1 MMLNSIRSIVF
12 GLSVCA
18 SFVVVADPRPA
29 NLQTQQTGVSL
40 TLLAQHPELVTP
52 TGIDVDA
59 QGRIYLVATHTH
71 FRPDDYVGPK
81 HDEVLVFTPDGQ
93 GNLKRQIFYNATAAT
108 MDLELGREGWVYL
121 ALRDRILRVQDSD
134 GDDQADVVETVAE
147 LETEAD
153 YPHNGL
159 EALAWHPS
167 GDLIF
172 GIGEN
177 FAKRW
182 TLTGSDGNKV
192 SGTGEGGI
200 FRCAPEGGQLRRI
213 AKGFW
218 NPFGICVRDDGE
230 IFAAENDP
238 GERPPCRLL
247 HIIDGGDY
255 GYQRRYGNEAHHPFV
270 GWNGELLGTL
280 PMIRPCGEAPCG
292 IQPLGNGLLVPSWSD
307 HRIDYFPLTPLGASF
322 SAERISLVQGGRYFR
337 PACIAADPRNASP
350 GRQTMVWY
358 LTDWVDGRYQSH
370 GYGRLWK
377 LEIDLQ
383 NAGWVSPKQTE
394 PGQQQRSFAR
404 ALRDGSK
411 SADRSELLQLA
422 RDSDPFLVRSAIIAL
437 ARQSDQLSADRI
449 AQWQPADRVS
459 ALLALKI
466 ATPGSVERARLF
478 LDDPDPA
485 IQFEALRWIADSDL
499 TELLPEVTQ
508 LLEHDDLDYRRFEAA
523 IATLNTLAGHPEKGV
538 RDTDLLLQRVLD
550 EQASPKLRAYALRM
564 LPVQSRVS
572 EKGQTLP
579 SKRLPKP
586 LNATVL
592 QKMLSIGDVSLSL
605 EVIRVMAANPL
616 PMQTLLKQVATDP
629 KTPDR
634 LRAEAIVGLSAIAQ
648 RHLQTLLELAGH
660 QQKMIREEALRG
672 LRFAELDSPQR
683 QRLAGL
689 AKRFPDS
696 ADSVAILLDRDMV
709 KAQRPSVQDTAA
721 WLRKLEQIQSPADP
735 AAGERIFHHANVT
748 QCSNCHR
755 HRGRGNVVG
764 PDLSRID
771 EVSRRDSKRKFL
783 LESILQPSLEM
794 APEYQPR
801 QVVLTDGQV
810 FTGIRLRS
818 STKEA
823 MRDTNGQN
831 RTFDRDEIEAMYES
845 KVSFMPTG
853 AVDSLTMRELRDLLA
868 FLESR
873 S

>member
-1 MMLNSIRSIVF
+1 MLKSLRFIQFV
-12 GLSVCA
+12 LCVCVSVIA
-18 SFVVVADPRPA
+18 VADERPA
-29 NLQTQQTGVSL
+29 NLKTLQSGVTL
-40 TLLAQHPELVTP
+40 TLLAEHPELVTP

-59 QGRIYLVATHTH
+59 QGRIYVVATHTH
-71 FRPDDYVGPK
+71 FRPDDYVGPEN
-81 HDEVLVFTPDGQ
+81 DEVLVFTPDEQ
-93 GNLKRQIFYNATAAT
+93 GKLSRDVFYNATAAT
-108 MDLELGREGWVYL
+108 MDLELGRDAWVYL
-121 ALRDRILRVQDSD
+121 ARRDKILRVRDSD
-134 GDDQADVVETVAE
+134 NDGKADTVETVAQ

-182 TLTGSDGNKV
+182 TLTGRDGNKV

-200 FRCAPEGGQLRRI
+200 FRCTPDGGALRRI
-213 AKGFW
+213 AQGFW

-247 HIIDGGDY
+247 HVIEGGDY
-255 GYQRRYGNEAHHPFV
+255 GYQRRYGNDAQHPYV

-307 HRIDYFPLTPLGASF
+307 HRIDYFPLNPQGASF
-322 SAERISLVQGGRYFR
+322 SAERLALVQGGRYFR

-350 GRQTMVWY
+350 DRKSMVWY

-383 NAGWVSPKQTE
+383 KAQWVSPARTDA
-394 PGQQQRSFAR
+394 GQQQRDFAR
-404 ALRDGSK
+404 ALRDGSRK
-411 SADRSELLQLA
+411 ASQTELLQFA
-422 RDSDPFLVRSAIIAL
+422 RESDPFLVRSAIIAL
-437 ARQSDQLSADRI
+437 ARQADQLT
-449 AQWQPADRVS
+449 AQEIKQWRPADRVA
-459 ALLALKI
+459 ALLALKL
-466 ATPGSVERARLF
+466 AKPNAMEYVRFF
-478 LDDPDPA
+478 LEDRDPA
-485 IQFEALRWIADSDL
+485 IQFEALRWIADSEL
-499 TELLPEVTQ
+499 TEMLPEVTR
-508 LLEHDDLDYRRFEAA
+508 LLQRDDLDYRRFEAA
-523 IATLNTLAGHPEKGV
+523 IATLNTLRGNPEKGV
-538 RDTDLLLQRVLD
+538 RDTDLLLARVLD
-550 EQASPKLRAYALRM
+550 EQANPKLRAYALRM
-564 LPVQSRVS
+564 LPVQARAAD
-572 EKGQTLP
+572 KQQGLP
-579 SKRLPKP
+579 AKRLPKP
-586 LNATVL
+586 LNAAAL
-592 QKMLSIGDVSLSL
+592 KKMLAVGDFSLSL
-605 EVIRVMAANPL
+605 EVIRAMSANPL
-616 PMQTLLKQVATDP
+616 PMQDLLKQVATDP
-629 KTPDR
+629 KLPAR
-634 LRAEAIVGLSAIAQ
+634 LRAEAIVGLSATVQ
-648 RHLQTLLELAGH
+648 QHLETFMELADH
-660 QQKMIREEALRG
+660 KQKMIREEALRG
-672 LRFAELDSPQR
+672 LRFAELDSQKLL
-683 QRLAGL
+683 QLAAL
-689 AKRFPDS
+689 SERYPES
-696 ADSVAILLDRDMV
+696 ADSVAMLLERETV
-709 KAQRPSVQDTAA
+709 KRRRPAVEDTAA
-721 WLRKLEQIQSPADP
+721 WLRRLGEIKSPPDP
-735 AAGERIFHHANVT
+735 AAGERIFHHSKVT

-764 PDLSRID
+764 PDLSRISD
-771 EVSRRDSKRKFL
+771 VSRRETKRKFL

-801 QVVLTDGQV
+801 QVVLTDGRV

-873 S
+873 